1 MEFDIN
7 QAYLFYQELHN
18 YSPIKW
24 KKKSVV
30 KFRQSESKSK
40 TPTLNQSNVFEISGF
55 VSIFHVSKQ
64 TDLCT
69 H

>member
-24 KKKSVV
+24 KKNLLLNLDSQNQKV
-30 KFRQSESKSK
+30 K
-40 TPTLNQSNVFEISGF
+40 L
-55 VSIFHVSKQ
+55 
-64 TDLCT
+64 LL
-69 H
+69 